1 MHTLTNDE
9 LYNIHGGAISL
20 GGGFLIAAGIVFLIG
35 VMMDNNHND
44 YKCNKEVFIMD
55 WFNLISDEEIMIY
68 MLMI

>member
-35 VMMDNNHND
+35 VIDGFIRPL
-44 YKCNKEVFIMD
+44 KCN
-55 WFNLISDEEIMIY
+55 
-68 MLMI
+68 